1 MKKKEKYVYIAVLA
15 SVVLVF
21 IGFTLTKFNKDI
33 QKRVYKLQ
41 ISSMQNISKQGGA
54 VVEKNLE
61 GMVNTLYALTNFLVE
76 DEDFANDEHMEKLRD
91 FAQERNVMF
100 QRFGIADASGNAKVT
115 NGEKINISSR
125 QYFQECMKNKKA
137 SSEIKKS
144 ALIEE
149 MICII
154 AVPILKDGEAIGVL
168 YGCTDLKVFNIYE
181 NTILENEK
189 TYIQVIDPDGTYIVK
204 EPSGILGKRDNI
216 FDGLSRVE
224 SQTSLQE
231 IQEKVKN
238 EEPTYI
244 EILDGECRETVC
256 FTPLKL
262 NHWCVVTVMD
272 QSRITNSIDYIL
284 GHDVYIMIIRV
295 AVGVLLLSF
304 MILYFSWQEKRQI
317 EEFNERLLI
326 DEKLFRIASEK
337 SGVIIMSYIIKT
349 KQLHFINPDMFGLK
363 LPDKIDNAPENFVH
377 YLSDKN
383 KNLHEELHTILK
395 NMENEE
401 GKRTFFVTVKHSDQ
415 EELILR
421 IQLTSL
427 FGTNGEIRQCIGVIE
442 DATETQH
449 LREKADRDSLTG
461 LYNRSYAVEKING
474 MLQEFS
480 PAPECVHAC
489 VLMDLDN
496 FKKLND
502 TLGHQKGDQAL
513 QDVANILR
521 QHFREYDIVCRLG
534 GDEFLIFVQ
543 NIPRNVIE
551 KNIGSL
557 LKKLTLTYEKEEK
570 KVCITVSAG
579 IYLVKEPGHDFRELY
594 QKADETL
601 YRVKNSSKNGYRIY
615 GQTLN
620 GSS

>member
-238 EEPTYI
+238 EEPKYI
-244 EILDGECRETVC
+244 EISDGECRETVC

-295 AVGVLLLSF
+295 AVGVLLLSS

>member
-76 DEDFANDEHMEKLRD
+76 DEDFANAEHMEKLRD

-244 EILDGECRETVC
+244 EISDGECRETVC

-349 KQLHFINPDMFGLK
+349 KQLNFINPDMFGLK

>member
-244 EILDGECRETVC
+244 EISDGECRETVC

-543 NIPRNVIE
+543 NIQRNVIE

>member
-224 SQTSLQE
+224 SQTSLRE

-244 EILDGECRETVC
+244 EISDGECRETVC

-395 NMENEE
+395 NMENGE

>member
-76 DEDFANDEHMEKLRD
+76 DEDFANAEHMEKLRD

-216 FDGLSRVE
+216 FDGLNRVE
-224 SQTSLQE
+224 SQTSLRE

-244 EILDGECRETVC
+244 EISDGECRETVC

-304 MILYFSWQEKRQI
+304 LILYFSWQEKRQI

>member
-244 EILDGECRETVC
+244 EISDGECRETVC

-295 AVGVLLLSF
+295 TVGVLLLSF
-304 MILYFSWQEKRQI
+304 LILYFSWQEKRQI

-427 FGTNGEIRQCIGVIE
+427 FGTNGEIRQSIGVIE

>member
-76 DEDFANDEHMEKLRD
+76 DEDFANAEHMEKLRD

-216 FDGLSRVE
+216 FDGLNRVE
-224 SQTSLQE
+224 SQTSLRE

-244 EILDGECRETVC
+244 EISDGEYRETVC

-295 AVGVLLLSF
+295 AVGVLLLSS

>member
-1 MKKKEKYVYIAVLA
+1 MKKKEKYVYIAVLV

-244 EILDGECRETVC
+244 EISDGECRETVC

-295 AVGVLLLSF
+295 AVGVLLLSS

>member
-244 EILDGECRETVC
+244 EISDGECRETVC

>member
-244 EILDGECRETVC
+244 EISDGECRETVC

-295 AVGVLLLSF
+295 AVGVLLLSS

-337 SGVIIMSYIIKT
+337 SRVIIMSYIIKT

-461 LYNRSYAVEKING
+461 MYNRSYAVEKING

>member
-76 DEDFANDEHMEKLRD
+76 DEDFANAEHMEKLRD

-216 FDGLSRVE
+216 FDGLNRVE
-224 SQTSLQE
+224 SQTSLRE

-244 EILDGECRETVC
+244 EISDGECRETVC

-272 QSRITNSIDYIL
+272 QSRIANSIDYIL

-295 AVGVLLLSF
+295 TVGVLLLSF
-304 MILYFSWQEKRQI
+304 LILYFSWQEKRQI

-395 NMENEE
+395 NMENGE

-427 FGTNGEIRQCIGVIE
+427 FGTNGEIRQSIGVIE

>member
-76 DEDFANDEHMEKLRD
+76 DEDFANAEHMEKLRD
-91 FAQERNVMF
+91 FAQEKNVMF

-216 FDGLSRVE
+216 FDGLNRVE
-224 SQTSLQE
+224 SQTSLRE

-244 EILDGECRETVC
+244 EISDGECRETVC

-295 AVGVLLLSF
+295 TVGVLLLSF
-304 MILYFSWQEKRQI
+304 LILYFSWQEKRQI

-395 NMENEE
+395 NMENGE

>member
-76 DEDFANDEHMEKLRD
+76 DEDFANAEHLEKLRD
-91 FAQERNVMF
+91 FAKERNVMF

-115 NGEKINISSR
+115 NGKRINISSR
-125 QYFQECMKNKKA
+125 QYFQECMQKKRA

-144 ALIEE
+144 DLTEE

-154 AVPILKDGEAIGVL
+154 AVPILKEGEAIGVL
-168 YGCTDLKVFNIYE
+168 YGCADLKVFNIYE

-189 TYIQVIDPDGTYIVK
+189 TYIQVIDLDGTYIVK
-204 EPSGILGKRDNI
+204 EPSSMLGKRNNI

-244 EILDGECRETVC
+244 EISDGECRETVC

-272 QSRITNSIDYIL
+272 QSSITNSIDYIL

-383 KNLHEELHTILK
+383 KKLQEELHTILK
-395 NMENEE
+395 NMGNGE
-401 GKRTFFVTVKHSDQ
+401 GKRTFFVTVKPSEQ

-480 PAPECVHAC
+480 PVPECVHAC

-534 GDEFLIFVQ
+534 GDEFLVFVQ
-543 NIPRNVIE
+543 NIPRDVIE

-579 IYLVKEPGHDFRELY
+579 IYLVEEPGHDFRELY

>member
-21 IGFTLTKFNKDI
+21 IGFTLKKFNKDI

-76 DEDFANDEHMEKLRD
+76 DEDFANAEHMEKLRD

-149 MICII
+149 IICII

-216 FDGLSRVE
+216 FDGLNRVE
-224 SQTSLQE
+224 SQTSLRE

-244 EILDGECRETVC
+244 EISDGECRETVC

-295 AVGVLLLSF
+295 TVGVLLLSF
-304 MILYFSWQEKRQI
+304 LILYFSWQEKRQI

-395 NMENEE
+395 NMENGE

-427 FGTNGEIRQCIGVIE
+427 FGTNGEIRQSIGVIE

>member
-76 DEDFANDEHMEKLRD
+76 DEDFANAEHMEKLRD

-137 SSEIKKS
+137 SSEIKKL

-216 FDGLSRVE
+216 FDGLNRVE
-224 SQTSLQE
+224 SQTSLRE

-244 EILDGECRETVC
+244 EISDGEYRETVC

-272 QSRITNSIDYIL
+272 QSRIANSIDYIL

-295 AVGVLLLSF
+295 TVGVLLLSF
-304 MILYFSWQEKRQI
+304 LILYFSWQEKRQI

-395 NMENEE
+395 NMENGE

-427 FGTNGEIRQCIGVIE
+427 FGTNGEIRQSIGVIE

>member
-125 QYFQECMKNKKA
+125 QYFQEWMKNKKA

-244 EILDGECRETVC
+244 EISDGECRETVC

-272 QSRITNSIDYIL
+272 QSRIANSIDYIL

-295 AVGVLLLSF
+295 TVGVLLLSF
-304 MILYFSWQEKRQI
+304 LILYFSWQEKRQI

-395 NMENEE
+395 NMENGE

-534 GDEFLIFVQ
+534 GDEFLVFVQ

>member
-76 DEDFANDEHMEKLRD
+76 DEDFANAEHMEKLRD
-91 FAQERNVMF
+91 FAQEKNVMF

-216 FDGLSRVE
+216 FDGLNRVE
-224 SQTSLQE
+224 SQTSLRE

-244 EILDGECRETVC
+244 EISDGECRETVC

-295 AVGVLLLSF
+295 TVGVLLLSF
-304 MILYFSWQEKRQI
+304 LILYFSWQEKRQI

>member
-76 DEDFANDEHMEKLRD
+76 DEDFANAEHMEKLRD

-244 EILDGECRETVC
+244 EISDGECRETVC

-395 NMENEE
+395 NMENGE

>member
-216 FDGLSRVE
+216 FDGLNRVE
-224 SQTSLQE
+224 SQTSLRK

-244 EILDGECRETVC
+244 EISDGECRETVC

-272 QSRITNSIDYIL
+272 QSSTTNSIDYIL

-295 AVGVLLLSF
+295 TVGVLLLSF
-304 MILYFSWQEKRQI
+304 LILYFSWQEKRQI

-395 NMENEE
+395 NMENGE

-480 PAPECVHAC
+480 PVPECVHAC

-534 GDEFLIFVQ
+534 GDEFLVFVQ

-570 KVCITVSAG
+570 KICITVSAG
-579 IYLVKEPGHDFRELY
+579 IYLVQEPGHDFRELY
-594 QKADETL
+594 QKADEML

>member
-216 FDGLSRVE
+216 FDGLNRVE
-224 SQTSLQE
+224 SQTSLRK

-244 EILDGECRETVC
+244 EISDGECRETVC

-272 QSRITNSIDYIL
+272 QSSTTNSIDYIL

-295 AVGVLLLSF
+295 TVGVLLLSF
-304 MILYFSWQEKRQI
+304 LILYFSWQEKRQI

-480 PAPECVHAC
+480 PVPECVHAC

-534 GDEFLIFVQ
+534 GDEFLVFVQ

-570 KVCITVSAG
+570 KICITVSAG
-579 IYLVKEPGHDFRELY
+579 IYLVQEPGHDFRELY

>member
-216 FDGLSRVE
+216 FDGLNRVE
-224 SQTSLQE
+224 SQTSLRK

-244 EILDGECRETVC
+244 EISDGECRETVC

-272 QSRITNSIDYIL
+272 QSSTTNSIDYIL

-295 AVGVLLLSF
+295 TVGVLLLSF
-304 MILYFSWQEKRQI
+304 LILYFSWQEKRQI

>member
-15 SVVLVF
+15 SVVLIF

-76 DEDFANDEHMEKLRD
+76 DEDFANAEHMEKLRD
-91 FAQERNVMF
+91 FAQEKNVMF

-216 FDGLSRVE
+216 FDGLNRVE
-224 SQTSLQE
+224 SQTSLRE

-244 EILDGECRETVC
+244 EISDGECRETVC

-295 AVGVLLLSF
+295 TVGVLLLSF
-304 MILYFSWQEKRQI
+304 LILYFSWQEKRQI

-395 NMENEE
+395 NMENGE

>member
-76 DEDFANDEHMEKLRD
+76 DEDFANAEHMEKLRD

-244 EILDGECRETVC
+244 EISDGECRETVC

>member
-76 DEDFANDEHMEKLRD
+76 DEDFANAEHMEKLRD

-224 SQTSLQE
+224 SQTSLRE

-244 EILDGECRETVC
+244 EISDGECRETVC

>member
-76 DEDFANDEHMEKLRD
+76 DEDFANAEHMEKLRD

-244 EILDGECRETVC
+244 EISDGECRETVC

-395 NMENEE
+395 NMENGE

-480 PAPECVHAC
+480 PVPECVHAC

-534 GDEFLIFVQ
+534 GDEFLVFVQ

-570 KVCITVSAG
+570 KICITVSAG
-579 IYLVKEPGHDFRELY
+579 IYLVQEPGHDFRELY
-594 QKADETL
+594 QKADEML

>member
-76 DEDFANDEHMEKLRD
+76 DEDFANAEHLEKLRD
-91 FAQERNVMF
+91 FAKERNVMF

-115 NGEKINISSR
+115 NGKRINISSR
-125 QYFQECMKNKKA
+125 QYFQECMQKKRA

-144 ALIEE
+144 DLTEE

-154 AVPILKDGEAIGVL
+154 AVPILKEGEAIGVL
-168 YGCTDLKVFNIYE
+168 YGCADLKVFNIYE

-189 TYIQVIDPDGTYIVK
+189 TYIQVIDLDGTYIVK
-204 EPSGILGKRDNI
+204 EPSSMLGKRNNI

-244 EILDGECRETVC
+244 EISDGECRETVC

-272 QSRITNSIDYIL
+272 QSSITNSIDYIL

-383 KNLHEELHTILK
+383 KKLQEELHTILK
-395 NMENEE
+395 NMGNGE
-401 GKRTFFVTVKHSDQ
+401 GKRTFFVTVKPSEQ

-480 PAPECVHAC
+480 PVPECVHAC

-534 GDEFLIFVQ
+534 GDEFLVFVQ
-543 NIPRNVIE
+543 NIPRDVIE

-579 IYLVKEPGHDFRELY
+579 IYLVEETGHDFRELY